1 MTDQHS
7 LHNPLLGT
15 VTIAQPTAEVWQ
27 RAELDLEHPVARRET
42 NARLSLQPA
51 STYLWVG
58 SISKFASKAQSHP
71 SCAMSSVTVNVDAVC
86 IYHSV
91 MLFFNIHLI
100 EQILFDM
107 DGYVSYIH

>member
-7 LHNPLLGT
+7 LHNPLLGIA
-15 VTIAQPTAEVWQ
+15 TIAQLPKCGRERNLILNTPL
-27 RAELDLEHPVARRET
+27 LD
-42 NARLSLQPA
+42 ARLSLQPA

-58 SISKFASKAQSHP
+58 SISKFASKTQSHP

>member
-1 MTDQHS
+1 
-7 LHNPLLGT
+7 
-15 VTIAQPTAEVWQ
+15 
-27 RAELDLEHPVARRET
+27 
-42 NARLSLQPA
+42 
-51 STYLWVG
+51 
-58 SISKFASKAQSHP
+58 
-71 SCAMSSVTVNVDAVC
+71 MSSVTVNVDAVC